1 MESQSFV
8 LLCFVLFCFA
18 VATSFP
24 AARLEEVAMKRV
36 AEDTAVLSFLFS
48 VYMYIDVSF
57 THIHTH
63 THTHT
68 HKRASGIAGVVNVL
82 RACSLITTAT
92 AWCKQ
97 GTDRGEEQEEK
108 KKFMQINEIN
118 RRITR
123 ERKQ

>member
-1 MESQSFV
+1 
-8 LLCFVLFCFA
+8 
-18 VATSFP
+18 
-24 AARLEEVAMKRV
+24 MKRV